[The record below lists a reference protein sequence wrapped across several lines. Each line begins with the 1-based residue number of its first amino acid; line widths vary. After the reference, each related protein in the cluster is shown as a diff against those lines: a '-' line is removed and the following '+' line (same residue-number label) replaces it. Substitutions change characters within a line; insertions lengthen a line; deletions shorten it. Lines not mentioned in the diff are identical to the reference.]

1 MSEEAN
7 KDLHQEKANQQEEQ
21 SSKSAENKKKVED
34 QVDDKNPAEDTSK
47 PAEKEADVEKQKTET
62 AENKSEE
69 TPIKGVERLDVKPKE
84 VDEKVKAESDDAEN
98 QKTETIQI
106 KEKDKEA
113 VADKMDEDSSKNE
126 EIEESKAKKS
136 DEKDTIND
144 EDSSDNEEEEDSES
158 KKVEGKEKKAE
169 DELDDANAEDGED
182 EDVSQR
188 HSIEMKDYDAMSLDE
203 IVIELENLLKKEKIQ
218 AIREHV
224 TNIKIAF
231 DKKFNEIVEEK
242 KEAFIEEGGN
252 IIDFQYASPVK
263 KNFNSIYFDYREKRD
278 HYYSQLKK
286 NLNQNLNERLSIIEE
301 LKNMI
306 GSGESMNSTF
316 KQFKDLQERWKN
328 AGSVPKTDYKEVWQ
342 NYHFHVE
349 RFYDFLHLD
358 REFRDLDFKHNLDQK
373 LKLIS
378 RAEELTKED
387 DMNRAFR
394 ELQLLH
400 KMWKEELGP
409 VAREYREEIWEKF
422 SAATQTIHDKR
433 QAYFDELDK
442 EREKNLAVKYEVI
455 EEIKKIADQEVASHQ
470 DAQTKMK
477 NVVKLREIFFKA
489 GKVPRKDMDD
499 IWEAFKKSTGSF
511 NRKKNAFYK
520 NLKQEQFKN
529 LEKKLEL
536 VKIAEDNKDSD
547 DFDTVTPLMKKIQ
560 DQWKQ
565 IGHVPRKDSDKI
577 WKKFKKACNDYF
589 NRLHAQKNE
598 ELDEEFK
605 AFLAKKDMINKL
617 KSTKLKD
624 DKEADLS
631 MLKGVI
637 KTWSEIGAVPQN
649 KRYIEGKFNRTLDQ
663 LFKKVGVERQK
674 AELLKYK
681 TRLQDLDEGSDRDVN
696 REVFFLRKKI
706 DETKVKI
713 NQFENNLQF
722 FSSTDDSN
730 PLVKE
735 VKDKIERYHQ
745 DLEMWKTKLQ
755 KINKL

>member
-7 KDLHQEKANQQEEQ
+7 KDLHQEEAQKKEEQ
-21 SSKSAENKKKVED
+21 SAKPAETKKDLEESTRANSAEETKSEAESSTETKEAKSKKAVSEEVDDEKKVEKEQD
-34 QVDDKNPAEDTSK
+34 DDKNL
-47 PAEKEADVEKQKTET
+47 EASDKNTASDE
-62 AENKSEE
+62 AENTNE
-69 TPIKGVERLDVKPKE
+69 
-84 VDEKVKAESDDAEN
+84 
-98 QKTETIQI
+98 Q
-106 KEKDKEA
+106 EA
-113 VADKMDEDSSKNE
+113 VS
-126 EIEESKAKKS
+126 KKS
-136 DEKDTIND
+136 D
-144 EDSSDNEEEEDSES
+144 DSKN
-158 KKVEGKEKKAE
+158 AE
-169 DELDDANAEDGED
+169 DELDEANAEDAED

-188 HSIEMKDYDAMSLDE
+188 HGIEMKDYDAMSLDE
-203 IVIELENLLKKEKIQ
+203 LVIELENLLKKEKIQ
-218 AIREHV
+218 AIRDHV
-224 TNIKIAF
+224 TNIKIEF

-263 KNFNSIYFDYREKRD
+263 KKFNSIYFDYREKRD
-278 HYYSQLKK
+278 NYYSQLKK
-286 NLNQNLNERLSIIEE
+286 NLNQNLSERLSIIEE

-316 KQFKDLQERWKN
+316 QQFKDLQERWKN
-328 AGSVPKTDYKEVWQ
+328 AGPVPKSDYKEVWQ

-358 REFRDLDFKHNLDQK
+358 KEFRDMDFKHNLDQK

-378 RAEELTKED
+378 RAKELANED

-422 SAATQTIHDKR
+422 SKATQIIHDKR

-455 EEIKKIADQEVASHQ
+455 EEIKKIADQEVTSHQ

-477 NVVKLREIFFKA
+477 HIEKLREIFFKA
-489 GKVPRKDMDD
+489 GKVPRRNMDE
-499 IWEAFKKSTGSF
+499 IWDAFKKSTRSF

-520 NLKQEQFKN
+520 NLKREQFEN
-529 LEKKLEL
+529 LKKKQEL
-536 VKIAEDNKDSD
+536 VQIAEEHKDSE

-560 DQWKQ
+560 DKWKE
-565 IGHVPRKDSDKI
+565 IGHVPRRDSDKI
-577 WKKFKKACNDYF
+577 WKKFKKACNHYF
-589 NRLHAQKNE
+589 DRLHAQKNE
-598 ELDEEFK
+598 DLDSEFK
-605 AFLAKKDMINKL
+605 AFLAKKDLISKL
-617 KSTKLKD
+617 KSTKLKG
-624 DKEADLS
+624 DKEADLKT
-631 MLKGVI
+631 LKGFI
-637 KTWSEIGAVPQN
+637 QAWSELDAVPQN

-663 LFKKVGVERQK
+663 LFKKIGVERQK
-674 AELLKYK
+674 AELLKYE

-696 REVFFLRKKI
+696 REAFFLRKKI
-706 DETKVKI
+706 DETKENI

-722 FSSTDDSN
+722 FSSKDESN

-735 VKDKIERYHQ
+735 VMDKIERYREE
-745 DLEMWKTKLQ
+745 LEMWKTKLK
-755 KINKL
+755 KINEL

>member
-7 KDLHQEKANQQEEQ
+7 KDLHQEEAQKKEEQ
-21 SSKSAENKKKVED
+21 SAKPAETKKDLEESTRANSAEETKSEAESSTETNETKSKKAVSEEVDDEKKVEKEQD
-34 QVDDKNPAEDTSK
+34 DDKNL
-47 PAEKEADVEKQKTET
+47 EASDKNTPSDE
-62 AENKSEE
+62 AENTNE
-69 TPIKGVERLDVKPKE
+69 
-84 VDEKVKAESDDAEN
+84 
-98 QKTETIQI
+98 Q
-106 KEKDKEA
+106 EA
-113 VADKMDEDSSKNE
+113 VS
-126 EIEESKAKKS
+126 KKS
-136 DEKDTIND
+136 D
-144 EDSSDNEEEEDSES
+144 DSKN
-158 KKVEGKEKKAE
+158 AE
-169 DELDDANAEDGED
+169 DELDEANAEDAED

-188 HSIEMKDYDAMSLDE
+188 HGIEMKDYDAMSLDE
-203 IVIELENLLKKEKIQ
+203 LVIELENLLKKEKIQ
-218 AIREHV
+218 AIRDHV
-224 TNIKIAF
+224 TNIKIEF

-263 KNFNSIYFDYREKRD
+263 KKFNSIYFDYREKRD
-278 HYYSQLKK
+278 NYYSQLKK
-286 NLNQNLNERLSIIEE
+286 NLNQNLSERLSIIEE

-316 KQFKDLQERWKN
+316 QQFKDLQERWKN
-328 AGSVPKTDYKEVWQ
+328 AGPVPKSDYKEVWQ

-358 REFRDLDFKHNLDQK
+358 REFRDMDFKHNLDQK

-378 RAEELTKED
+378 RAEELANED

-422 SAATQTIHDKR
+422 SKATQIIHDKR

-455 EEIKKIADQEVASHQ
+455 EEIKKIADQEVTSHQ

-477 NVVKLREIFFKA
+477 HIEKLREIFFKA
-489 GKVPRKDMDD
+489 GKVPRRNMDE
-499 IWEAFKKSTGSF
+499 IWDAFKKSTRSF

-520 NLKQEQFKN
+520 NLKREQFEN
-529 LEKKLEL
+529 LKKKQEL
-536 VKIAEDNKDSD
+536 VQIAEEHKDSE

-560 DQWKQ
+560 DQWKE
-565 IGHVPRKDSDKI
+565 IGHVPRRDSDKI
-577 WKKFKKACNDYF
+577 WKKFKKACNHYF
-589 NRLHAQKNE
+589 DRLHAQKNE
-598 ELDEEFK
+598 DLDSEFK
-605 AFLAKKDMINKL
+605 AFLAKKDLISKL
-617 KSTKLKD
+617 KSTKLKG
-624 DKEADLS
+624 DKEADLKT
-631 MLKGVI
+631 LKGFI
-637 KTWSEIGAVPQN
+637 QAWSELDAVPQN

-663 LFKKVGVERQK
+663 LFKKIGVERQK
-674 AELLKYK
+674 AELLKYE

-696 REVFFLRKKI
+696 REAFFLRKKI
-706 DETKVKI
+706 DETKENI

-722 FSSTDDSN
+722 FSSKDESN

-735 VKDKIERYHQ
+735 VMDKIERYREE
-745 DLEMWKTKLQ
+745 LEMWKTKLK
-755 KINKL
+755 KINEL

>member
-1 MSEEAN
+1 MHQVIIFQLLLGTLTLKKMSEEAN
-7 KDLHQEKANQQEEQ
+7 KDLRQEETNRKEE
-21 SSKSAENKKKVED
+21 KSAKSPEPKKDLAEKNVEETSENQKDKTDSAVDKNVEDATEKEVVSDENKVVDQAENKEVQVEENQEEAETSVETEQVNERSEASEKKEEDKKVED
-34 QVDDKNPAEDTSK
+34 
-47 PAEKEADVEKQKTET
+47 
-62 AENKSEE
+62 
-69 TPIKGVERLDVKPKE
+69 
-84 VDEKVKAESDDAEN
+84 
-98 QKTETIQI
+98 
-106 KEKDKEA
+106 
-113 VADKMDEDSSKNE
+113 
-126 EIEESKAKKS
+126 
-136 DEKDTIND
+136 
-144 EDSSDNEEEEDSES
+144 
-158 KKVEGKEKKAE
+158 
-169 DELDDANAEDGED
+169 ELDEANAEDAED

-188 HSIEMKDYDAMSLDE
+188 HGIEMKDYESMSLDE
-203 IVIELENLLKKEKIQ
+203 LVIELESLLSKEKIQ
-218 AIREHV
+218 AIRDHV
-224 TNIKIAF
+224 TNIKIEF

-263 KNFNSIYFDYREKRD
+263 KKFNSIYFDYREKRD
-278 HYYSQLKK
+278 NYYSQLKK

-328 AGSVPKTDYKEVWQ
+328 AGSVPKSDYKQVWQ

-358 REFRDLDFKHNLDQK
+358 REFRDMDFKHNLDQK

-378 RAEELTKED
+378 RAEELANED

-409 VAREYREEIWEKF
+409 VAREYREDIWEKF
-422 SAATQTIHDKR
+422 SKATQVIHDKR

-442 EREKNLAVKYEVI
+442 EREKNLAVKNDVI
-455 EEIKKIADQEVASHQ
+455 EEIRKIADQEVTSHQ

-477 NVVKLREIFFKA
+477 HIEKLREIFFKA

-499 IWEAFKKSTGSF
+499 VWDAFKKNTRSF

-520 NLKQEQFKN
+520 NLKREQFEN
-529 LEKKLEL
+529 LEKKQEL
-536 VKIAEDNKDSD
+536 IKIAEENKDSE

-560 DQWKQ
+560 DQWKE

-577 WKKFKKACNDYF
+577 WKKFKKACNHYF
-589 NRLHAQKNE
+589 DRLHAQKNE
-598 ELDEEFK
+598 DLDEEFK
-605 AFLAKKDMINKL
+605 AFVAKKDLINKL

-624 DKEADLS
+624 DKEADLKT
-631 MLKGVI
+631 LKEFI
-637 KTWSEIGAVPQN
+637 KTWSEIGSVPQN
-649 KRYIEGKFNRTLDQ
+649 KRYIEGKFNRALDQ
-663 LFKKVGVERQK
+663 LFKKIGVERQK
-674 AELLKYK
+674 AELLKYE

-706 DETKVKI
+706 DETKENI

-722 FSSTDDSN
+722 FSSKDESN

-735 VKDKIERYHQ
+735 VMDKIERYREE
-745 DLEMWKTKLQ
+745 LEMWKTKLK
-755 KINKL
+755 KINEL